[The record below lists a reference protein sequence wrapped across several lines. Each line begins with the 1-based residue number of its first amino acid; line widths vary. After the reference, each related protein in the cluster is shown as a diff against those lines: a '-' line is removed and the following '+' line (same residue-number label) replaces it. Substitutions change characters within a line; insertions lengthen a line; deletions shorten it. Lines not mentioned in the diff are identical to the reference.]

1 MWAEGTL
8 IRREDD
14 FLDDEGTTTAESWRE
29 GRFEVVVKTSPVTEA
44 KDLEGGMGLDRLL
57 ERGEEGDLVRA
68 VVHVEDTE
76 AREEREGSRED
87 RGSQTPG
94 LDGGYLSSRE
104 LKLES
109 SRLSRQTRKKERLSD
124 TIAGEESE
132 VATKRR
138 KGRGGEAQTHL
149 TNAVNSEV

>member
-44 KDLEGGMGLDRLL
+44 KNLEGGMGLDRLL

-76 AREEREGSRED
+76 AREERE
-87 RGSQTPG
+87 
-94 LDGGYLSSRE
+94 
-104 LKLES
+104 
-109 SRLSRQTRKKERLSD
+109 
-124 TIAGEESE
+124 E
-132 VATKRR
+132 VARIVDPRHQVSMVDT
-138 KGRGGEAQTHL
+138 
-149 TNAVNSEV
+149 